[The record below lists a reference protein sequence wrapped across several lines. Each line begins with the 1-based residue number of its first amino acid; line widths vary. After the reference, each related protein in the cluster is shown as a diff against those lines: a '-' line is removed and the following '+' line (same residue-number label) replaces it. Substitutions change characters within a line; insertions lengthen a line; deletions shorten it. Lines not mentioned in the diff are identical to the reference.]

1 LIVLLSSKRRK
12 AEYDRNV
19 RRKNMNYGYG
29 IGGLVILIIVVVVLL
44 KILGVI

>member
-1 LIVLLSSKRRK
+1 
-12 AEYDRNV
+12 
-19 RRKNMNYGYG
+19 MNYGYG

>member
-1 LIVLLSSKRRK
+1 VPIGLKRPTRK
-12 AEYDRNV
+12 EEF
-19 RRKNMNYGYG
+19 MNYGYG